1 MGKGKPR
8 GLQAA
13 RKLRTHRRDERWAD
27 KSYKK
32 RALGTAYKSS
42 PFAGAS
48 HAKGIVLEKIGVEA
62 KQPNSAIRK
71 CVRVQLIK
79 NGKKV
84 TAFVPNDGCLNYVEE
99 NDEVLIAG
107 FGRKGR
113 AVVKDLEGYGFSRG
127 QAEAIMR
134 VLEALLNNSSRIRS
148 FMLSKAD
155 LENDFRTEIQIN
167 RKKNLSD
174 ISSETAE
181 IQREVSALKQKFQ
194 ENIATMNNGIQ
205 LDINNRKAEVREEQK
220 KMELNIQELNNKFT
234 IASGDIRT
242 EIEAMKWE
250 TTRMALTVQTKN
262 LTISLAISNPTMLAI
277 GPIGLSK
284 TVPHFEL
291 DI

>member
-1 MGKGKPR
+1 MHSSTTVVPR
-8 GLQAA
+8 FISKFTGPN
-13 RKLRTHRRDERWAD
+13 KLFRVTSGPNINFNRSTRPKICFLSNTSTSNNAQQNNPLALPPPPATPASTTPLPPQQPMQQKVPTRHYFNT
-27 KSYKK
+27 YK
-32 RALGTAYKSS
+32 
-42 PFAGAS
+42 
-48 HAKGIVLEKIGVEA
+48 
-62 KQPNSAIRK
+62 
-71 CVRVQLIK
+71 
-79 NGKKV
+79 
-84 TAFVPNDGCLNYVEE
+84 
-99 NDEVLIAG
+99 
-107 FGRKGR
+107 
-113 AVVKDLEGYGFSRG
+113 VVKDLEGYGFSRG

-155 LENDFRTEIQIN
+155 LENETYLYKAALEDFRTEIQIN

-220 KMELNIQELNNKFT
+220 KMELSIQELNNKFT

-250 TTRMALTVQTKN
+250 TTRMALMGIFGSAVFILFVMFLISNKKSKGKN
-262 LTISLAISNPTMLAI
+262 GNTTTPGISEISEISAISTSP
-277 GPIGLSK
+277 
-284 TVPHFEL
+284 
-291 DI
+291 